1 MKILPDTNGSKA
13 SQALLPG
20 LSSLPSQKASGQS
33 NRGFADNL
41 RDQINAAA
49 ATSGRQSK
57 AGKADAAVTAD
68 PAQPVGKTRGTEL
81 PAQEQKLP
89 QETERVANKPVDAT
103 DNRKSRDGY
112 ANTDA
117 GEPVV
122 QPPAA
127 VSGSHEDAATE
138 PDAGDMVAATDS
150 VNAPTAAAGKV
161 SDTVLVNDYQV
172 TAELQIMPETLVP
185 GVALPV
191 AEVADLVNPAL
202 NPAVG
207 VISDDSSAHGSNNLL
222 SGLLAAGSATDGN
235 RPGIIT
241 ARAVSAD
248 ASAAP
253 LVPPAAEI
261 KALNMPDG
269 LLITF
274 ADMQGRSASDV
285 ARTQLDTA
293 LTRQHAASPDIRA
306 GAAPAVTAAPESSV
320 QLQAHIAGL
329 QPSAPLSHA
338 APASSQ
344 AQAAVFASNTAAG
357 NGLLDDLAAPDM
369 VTDEQGDLTFAGKL
383 LALRTTQVM
392 AGQAAGVFQT
402 VNWAQPALSSA
413 GFAELPSSAALLQSL
428 TTGLSSD
435 AAGLDAAL
443 APQGSQTPAT
453 TNGHNTSATGL
464 SAALYSLEQ
473 RQAAAAE
480 ARHLQAQNGRSI
492 DTGLSTTSALKLPG
506 LDVAF
511 GQAGWAD
518 RIGRQVLLQ
527 SAQGT
532 SSAQIRLD
540 PPELGSLT
548 VKIQLVDQ
556 SAAVNFV
563 SPHAMVRDA
572 LEQQAGRLQEMFLE
586 QGMDLLD
593 VSVSDQSAESDSGS
607 PKNSEEFTDASAV
620 TIPGDSISASTA
632 DRQSD
637 ALIDFYA

>member
-20 LSSLPSQKASGQS
+20 LSSLPSQKASARS

-49 ATSGRQSK
+49 AASGRQGK
-57 AGKADAAVTAD
+57 AGKPDAVTAD
-68 PAQPVGKTRGTEL
+68 TSQAAGKTRGTEL
-81 PAQEQKLP
+81 PVQEQKLP
-89 QETERVANKPVDAT
+89 PETDKVAATPVNTA

-117 GEPVV
+117 GESGV
-122 QPPAA
+122 QPAEA
-127 VSGSHEDAATE
+127 VYGRHEDAATE
-138 PDAGDMVAATDS
+138 SETGGTVAATDS
-150 VNAPTAAAGKV
+150 ANAPSAAAGTV
-161 SDTVLVNDYQV
+161 SDTVLVNDYEF
-172 TAELQIMPETLVP
+172 TAKQQIMPGTLVP
-185 GVALPV
+185 CVPLPV
-191 AEVADLVNPAL
+191 AEVTDLL
-202 NPAVG
+202 NPELHPTAG
-207 VISDDSSAHGSNNLL
+207 VISNDSSAYGSNNLL
-222 SGLLAAGSATDGN
+222 SGLLAAGSATDGR
-235 RPGIIT
+235 RPGITT
-241 ARAVSAD
+241 APAVSTD
-248 ASAAP
+248 ATAAP
-253 LVPPAAEI
+253 LAPPAAETT
-261 KALNMPDG
+261 ALNTPDG
-269 LLITF
+269 LLTDF
-274 ADMQGRSASDV
+274 AGKPGTLVRDV
-285 ARTQLDTA
+285 ARAQSETA
-293 LTRQHAASPDIRA
+293 FTRQHAANLDIRA
-306 GAAPAVTAAPESSV
+306 AAATVATAAPESAV
-320 QLQAHIAGL
+320 QLQVHLAGL

-338 APASSQ
+338 APASAQ
-344 AQAAVFASNTAAG
+344 AQAAVLAANTAG
-357 NGLLDDLAAPDM
+357 NGQLDDLMVPDT
-369 VTDEQGDLTFAGKL
+369 VSDEQGDLTFAGKL
-383 LALRTTQVM
+383 LVLKTTQVT
-392 AGQAAGVFQT
+392 AGQAAGVLQT
-402 VNWAQPALSSA
+402 TNWAQPAQSSA
-413 GFAELPSSAALLQSL
+413 GFAELPLSSALLQSL

-443 APQGSQTPAT
+443 VSQGSQTPAT
-453 TNGHNTSATGL
+453 TSGHNTSATGL

-480 ARHLQAQNGRSI
+480 ARHLQVQNGRGI

-593 VSVSDQSAESDSGS
+593 VSVSDQSAESESGNQ
-607 PKNSEEFTDASAV
+607 KNAEELADTSAAAITV
-620 TIPGDSISASTA
+620 DNISTSVPV
-632 DRQSD
+632 RQSD
-637 ALIDFYA
+637 TLIDFYA